1 VGGTAVEADDTDKD
15 KHLTYLKHGTIGGDS
30 VILATY
36 DSGVLAEDN
45 PLDLN
50 LEALKAVQQ
59 RQVESRDEF
68 MPERHGTHSRSRT
81 REQDFSSGANFHFD
95 FNFFCLCGAAGGAVL
110 LVGALIANP
119 VVLIVGACILGAGVV
134 GMGYNHFFSTASH
147 DASESLGHTTLSN

>member
-1 VGGTAVEADDTDKD
+1 MMGPYLYIDDTDKD
-15 KHLTYLKHGTIGGDS
+15 KHLTYLKHGTIEGDS

-50 LEALKAVQQ
+50 LEALKAVQE

-68 MPERHGTHSRSRT
+68 MQERHGARSRT
-81 REQDFSSGANFHFD
+81 QEHDFSSGANVYFD

-134 GMGYNHFFSTASH
+134 GMGYNHFFSAASH
-147 DASESLGHTTLSN
+147 DTNESLGHTNLAIR